1 MILLYHL
8 IPKMFTLLILCRRLL
23 FYDGFRQKTHFL
35 KCYTLI
41 YFYFLT
47 RSLNCLWI
55 LTWVQKPICCS
66 RAGVLHK
73 VYCFSRP
80 TKKVYHEVY
89 IFQIPLLC
97 YKWQQLFMPL
107 YIRYGFSNCQR
118 CIFCCTPY
126 KWTKYQKKILIYFR
140 ILWCH
145 FIRCFNPTWTG
156 DLIKKKKKAKK
167 KNVFWLWP
175 SIILFHSS
183 PFFFLQ
189 NLSGH

>member
-23 FYDGFRQKTHFL
+23 FYDGFRQKTQFL

-118 CIFCCTPY
+118 CIFCCTPLQMN
-126 KWTKYQKKILIYFR
+126 KISKKRSSFILESSDV
-140 ILWCH
+140 ILSVVS
-145 FIRCFNPTWTG
+145 ILRDPVTWS
-156 DLIKKKKKAKK
+156 KKKAKK
-167 KNVFWLWP
+167 KMSFDSDP
-175 SIILFHSS
+175 
-183 PFFFLQ
+183 P
-189 NLSGH
+189 

>member
-1 MILLYHL
+1 MPKIVILWWFQAENTFFKMLHL
-8 IPKMFTLLILCRRLL
+8 DLFLL
-23 FYDGFRQKTHFL
+23 FDTFPEL
-35 KCYTLI
+35 L
-41 YFYFLT
+41 
-47 RSLNCLWI
+47 I

-118 CIFCCTPY
+118 CIFCCTPLQMN
-126 KWTKYQKKILIYFR
+126 KISKKDPHLFQ
-140 ILWCH
+140 
-145 FIRCFNPTWTG
+145 NPLMSFYPLFQSYVTRWLDQT
-156 DLIKKKKKAKK
+156 KKKAK

>member
-23 FYDGFRQKTHFL
+23 FYDGFRQKTHIL
-35 KCYTLI
+35 KCYTFI

-47 RSLNCLWI
+47 RSLNCKWI

-107 YIRYGFSNCQR
+107 YIRYGFSSKVYFLLHPLTNEQN
-118 CIFCCTPY
+118 I
-126 KWTKYQKKILIYFR
+126 KKISSFISESSDV
-140 ILWCH
+140 ILSVVS
-145 FIRCFNPTWTG
+145 ILRDPVTW
-156 DLIKKKKKAKK
+156 
-167 KNVFWLWP
+167 
-175 SIILFHSS
+175 
-183 PFFFLQ
+183 
-189 NLSGH
+189 

>member
-8 IPKMFTLLILCRRLL
+8 IPKMFTLLILCQRLFILWWFQAENTFFKMLHLDL
-23 FYDGFRQKTHFL
+23 FL
-35 KCYTLI
+35 
-41 YFYFLT
+41 FLT

-118 CIFCCTPY
+118 CIFCCTPLQMN
-126 KWTKYQKKILIYFR
+126 KISKKILIYFR

-145 FIRCFNPTWTG
+145 FIRCFNPTWPG
-156 DLIKKKKKAKK
+156 DLKKKKPKK
-167 KNVFWLWP
+167 KMSFDSDP
-175 SIILFHSS
+175 
-183 PFFFLQ
+183 P
-189 NLSGH
+189 